1 MMTIYSFCFGFLLTV
16 GVLFVTI
23 AIAKRIMMRDEIKL
37 SPEYIAK
44 LNLPKCDYT
53 PEVIELIA
61 NSTKLTKEEKDQ
73 TIDNMIAAVESTG
86 KVFSKSNYL
95 YLKSKL

>member
-1 MMTIYSFCFGFLLTV
+1 
-16 GVLFVTI
+16 
-23 AIAKRIMMRDEIKL
+23 MRDEIKL

-61 NSTKLTKEEKDQ
+61 NLTKLTKGEKNQ
-73 TIDNMIAAVESTG
+73 TIDNVIAAAESTG
-86 KVFSKSNYL
+86 KVFSRSNYL